1 MQPVLKATGTDD
13 ERTCVAISRAR
24 AAVLAGL
31 VAIAA
36 GAVALV
42 AWQEDDDVARS
53 VIFVNGDGMA
63 AVQRQAATLALEGVG
78 GTLVMD
84 RLAVTGSQ
92 TTDPDDPE
100 EVVTDS
106 AAAATA
112 WATGTKTA
120 NRRLSTTPDGSPLR
134 PLGREAKQAGKATGL
149 VTTAPVT
156 DASPAAFFAS
166 VPDRGDQEAIA
177 AQYLDISQ
185 PDVVLGGGASRWSPE
200 LLAQAERSGY
210 DVLDDAA
217 DVRDARGSKLLG
229 LFADK
234 EMWTAAD
241 EPAEEPAEQDAG
253 AAAPAPAEVAA
264 YDPAVSLADMTS
276 KALDVLS
283 RDEDGFFLVVEEEAV
298 DGMGHANNGTL
309 MLEAMRALDEA
320 VAVAVAY
327 VEAHPDTLLIVT
339 GDHEA
344 GGLTLEDADEGRE
357 DGPFAVAGSD
367 LRFSLDWT
375 SDEHTGVP
383 TPVTAEGPGSERL
396 AGSYPN
402 THIHTVLRDTLLG
415 G

>member
-1 MQPVLKATGTDD
+1 MAT
-13 ERTCVAISRAR
+13 SRAR
-24 AAVLAGL
+24 AAVLAAL
-31 VAIAA
+31 AAVAA

-42 AWQEDDDVARS
+42 AWQGDDDVARN
-53 VIFVNGDGMA
+53 VIFINGDGMA

-78 GTLVMD
+78 GTLAMD
-84 RLAVTGSQ
+84 RLPVSGSQ

-100 EVVTDS
+100 AVVTDS

-177 AQYLDISQ
+177 AQYLDTSR
-185 PDVVLGGGASRWSPE
+185 PDVVLGGGASRWSDA

-210 DVLDDAA
+210 ELLDDAA
-217 DVRDARGSKLLG
+217 DVEDARSSKLLG

-241 EPAEEPAEQDAG
+241 EPPDEPPAQAG
-253 AAAPAPAEVAA
+253 AAAQEPAEVAA
-264 YDPAVSLADMTS
+264 YDPAVSLADMTA
-276 KALDVLS
+276 KALEVLS
-283 RDEDGFFLVVEEEAV
+283 EDDDGFFLVVEEEAV

-309 MLEAMRALDEA
+309 VLEAMRALDEA
-320 VAVAVAY
+320 VAVAREY
-327 VEAHPDTLLIVT
+327 VEEHPDTLLVVT

-344 GGLTLEDADEGRE
+344 GGLTLEDADEGSE
-357 DGPFAVAGSD
+357 DGPFDVADSD
-367 LRFSLDWT
+367 LQFALDWT

-402 THIHTVLRDTLLG
+402 THIHTVLRDALLG
-415 G
+415 D